1 MALAIVGLGP
11 GSVDDITRRVWQALE
26 NAPTVILRTSRHPC
40 AIALPCADTM
50 IACDDLYET
59 HSAFA
64 DVYDAIVE
72 RVMSAVA
79 SGDVVYAVPGDPM
92 IGEATTAK
100 LRAAAE
106 QAGITVE
113 ILPGISFIE
122 PSLALVGIDGIDG
135 VQIHDALTLGAMHH
149 PQINPDYPALI
160 SQVYS
165 PAIASDLKLT
175 LMNQYP
181 DEFPVMLI
189 HAAGSDDAQVERV
202 SLYEIDRSP
211 HISHLTSL
219 YLPAL
224 GEMSSFEQFQAIIA
238 HLRAP
243 EGCPWDQEQTHES
256 LRRYIVEET
265 HEVLDA
271 IDRQDWDA
279 LAEELGDVLLQVVLH
294 TQIAID
300 DGEFKMSD
308 VLRAVNSKMIR
319 RHPHV
324 FGDVSA
330 DNAAQVVTNWEAIK
344 QQEKAGRADTAPES
358 LLSGIP
364 AGLAPLAQSL
374 RLQHKAA
381 KVGFDWPDIAP
392 VADKLREE
400 LAELLAAET
409 AEDRLKELGDIL
421 FVVVNL
427 GRHVGV
433 DDPETALRLT
443 NLKFRTRFQAVE
455 NAVRKSGKPWDAFTL
470 DELDR
475 YWNAAKADAP

>member
-1 MALAIVGLGP
+1 MMAITIVGLGP
-11 GSVDDITRRVWQALE
+11 GSADDITRRVWQALE
-26 NAPTVILRTSRHPC
+26 AADTVILRTNRHPC
-40 AIALPCADTM
+40 VADLPNSANLV
-50 IACDDLYET
+50 ACDDLYET
-59 HSAFA
+59 HVAFA

-72 RVMSAVA
+72 RVMAA
-79 SGDVVYAVPGDPM
+79 ATAGDVVYAVPGDPM

-100 LRAAAE
+100 IHAAAST
-106 QAGITVE
+106 AGIPVQ

-122 PSLALVGIDGIDG
+122 PSLALVGVDGIDG

-165 PAIASDLKLT
+165 PAIANELKLT

-181 DEFPVMLI
+181 DEFPVTLI
-189 HAAGSDDAQVERV
+189 HAAGSEAASVEQVA
-202 SLYEIDRSP
+202 LYEIDRSP

-224 GEMSSFEQFQAIIA
+224 GEMSSFECFQDLIA

-243 EGCPWDQEQTHES
+243 EGCPWDKEQTHES
-256 LRRYIVEET
+256 LRRFIVEET
-265 HEVLDA
+265 YEVLDA
-271 IDRQDWDA
+271 IDREDWDA

-300 DGEFKMSD
+300 EGEFKMSD

-324 FGDVSA
+324 FGDAAA
-330 DNAAQVVTNWEAIK
+330 DNAAQVVTNWETIK
-344 QQEKAGRADTAPES
+344 QREKAESGKSAPES

-364 AGLAPLAQSL
+364 TSLAPLLQSL
-374 RLQHKAA
+374 KLQHKAA
-381 KVGFDWPDIAP
+381 KVGFDWPSIVP

-400 LAELLAAET
+400 LDELLLAET
-409 AEDRLKELGDIL
+409 PEERLKELGDIL

-427 GRHVGV
+427 GRHLGI

-455 NAVRKSGKPWDAFTL
+455 DAVKASGRDWKDFTL

-475 YWNAAKADAP
+475 YWNAAKSLG

>member
-1 MALAIVGLGP
+1 MAITIVGLGP
-11 GSVDDITRRVWQALE
+11 GSADDITRRVWQMLE
-26 NAPTVILRTSRHPC
+26 TAKTVVLRTERHPC
-40 AIALPCADTM
+40 VAELPAGPTF

-59 HSAFA
+59 HTAFA
-64 DVYDAIVE
+64 EVYDAIVE
-72 RVMSAVA
+72 RVMTAAA
-79 SGDVVYAVPGDPM
+79 SGDVIYAVPGDPM
-92 IGEATTAK
+92 IGEATTGK
-100 LRAAAE
+100 LRAAAQ
-106 QAGITVE
+106 QASIRLE

-165 PAIASDLKLT
+165 AAIASDLKLT

-181 DEFPVMLI
+181 DEFMVALI
-189 HAAGSDDAQVERV
+189 HAAGSQHAVVEH
-202 SLYEIDRSP
+202 LPLFEIDRSAF
-211 HISHLTSL
+211 ISHLTSL

-224 GEMSSFEQFQAIIA
+224 GEMSSFERFQDIIA

-243 EGCPWDQEQTHES
+243 EGCPWDKEQTHES
-256 LRRYIVEET
+256 LRRFIVEET

-271 IDRQDWDA
+271 IDREDWDA

-324 FGDVSA
+324 FGDAAA

-344 QQEKAGRADTAPES
+344 QREKAESGKSAPES

-364 AGLAPLAQSL
+364 TSLAPLLQSL
-374 RLQHKAA
+374 KLQHKAA
-381 KVGFDWPDIAP
+381 KVGFDWPSIVP

-400 LAELLAAET
+400 LDELLAADTPDE
-409 AEDRLKELGDIL
+409 RLKELGDIL

-427 GRHVGV
+427 GRHLGI

-455 NAVRKSGKPWDAFTL
+455 DAVTASGRDWKDFTL
-470 DELDR
+470 DELDKH
-475 YWNAAKADAP
+475 WNAAKPNAP